1 MSLMVYC
8 ASLFVCESVR
18 KSQRIKNMTW
28 IESLF
33 MCFIGQ
39 FGTDR
44 ECFFIVG
51 GTTLAS
57 LLIGQPIRFL
67 TSDKLVVAMLAAWY
81 TQTNTD

>member
-1 MSLMVYC
+1 M
-8 ASLFVCESVR
+8 
-18 KSQRIKNMTW
+18 
-28 IESLF
+28 
-33 MCFIGQ
+33 
-39 FGTDR
+39 
-44 ECFFIVG
+44 FFIVG